1 MFLGMNPQR
10 IAVIAANVFRDIFRD
25 RVLYLAALYAIGLF
39 LVILFLG
46 EVSAGTEGKISVD
59 VGLASMSLLAL
70 AVAAFE
76 GGGLINKEVEKRTA
90 LILIAKPLSR
100 SEFVLGKH
108 FGLTGVVTIV
118 IAIMTAIL
126 MIVLSWQQFDYNPKN
141 ILISS
146 SFLVLEMALISAV
159 SILFGAFTSSLM
171 GTVLTFAVYFMG
183 HFSQNLLAL
192 SESVKSENIRPIAKG
207 IYLLFPDL
215 SRLDLKNQAVHIITI
230 PPSQLAMNAVYG
242 LVYMALLLAI
252 STIIFANREF

>member
-1 MFLGMNPQR
+1 MNPQR
-10 IAVIAANVFRDIFRD
+10 IAVIASNVFRDIFRD
-25 RVLYLAALYAIGLF
+25 RVLYLAGLYAIGLV

-59 VGLASMSLLAL
+59 VGLASISILAL

-108 FGLTGVVTIV
+108 LGLSGVLALL

-126 MIVLSWQQFDYNPKN
+126 VSVLSWQQFSYNLNN
-141 ILISS
+141 ILLSS
-146 SFLVLEMALISAV
+146 SFLILEMALIAAV

-183 HFSQNLLAL
+183 HFSQNLLTL
-192 SESVKSENIRPIAKG
+192 SESIESESLQQIAKG
-207 IYLLFPDL
+207 IYLIFPDL
-215 SRLDLKNQAVHIITI
+215 SRLDLKNQAVHIITV

-242 LVYMALLLAI
+242 LVYITLLLAI

>member
-1 MFLGMNPQR
+1 MNPQR
-10 IAVIAANVFRDIFRD
+10 IAVIASNVFRDIFRD
-25 RVLYLAALYAIGLF
+25 RVLYLAALYAIGLV

-46 EVSAGTEGKISVD
+46 EVSAGTEGKISID
-59 VGLASMSLLAL
+59 VGLASISLLAL

-100 SEFVLGKH
+100 TEFVLGKH
-108 FGLTGVVTIV
+108 LGLSGVLTLL

-126 MIVLSWQQFDYNPKN
+126 VSVLSWQQFSYELNN
-141 ILISS
+141 ILLSS
-146 SFLVLEMALISAV
+146 GFLVLEMALIAAV

-183 HFSQNLLAL
+183 HFSQNLLSL
-192 SESVKSENIRPIAKG
+192 SESIESESIQNLAKG
-207 IYLLFPDL
+207 IYLIFPDL

-230 PPSQLAMNAVYG
+230 SSSQLAMNAVYG
-242 LVYMALLLAI
+242 LVYITLLLAI
-252 STIIFANREF
+252 STIIFAHREF

>member
-1 MFLGMNPQR
+1 MNPQR
-10 IAVIAANVFRDIFRD
+10 IAVIASNVFRDIFRD
-25 RVLYLAALYAIGLF
+25 RVLYLAGLYAIGLV
-39 LVILFLG
+39 LIILFLG

-59 VGLASMSLLAL
+59 VGLASISILTL

-108 FGLTGVVTIV
+108 LGLSGVLALL
-118 IAIMTAIL
+118 IAIMTTIL
-126 MIVLSWQQFDYNPKN
+126 VSVLSWQQFSYNLNN
-141 ILISS
+141 ILLSNG
-146 SFLVLEMALISAV
+146 FLILEMALIAAV

-192 SESVKSENIRPIAKG
+192 SESIEAKSLQQIAKG
-207 IYLLFPDL
+207 IYLIFPDL
-215 SRLDLKNQAVHIITI
+215 SRLDLKNQAVHVITV
-230 PPSQLAMNAVYG
+230 PPPELAMNVVYG
-242 LVYMALLLAI
+242 LVYIVLLLAI
-252 STIIFANREF
+252 SIIIFANREF